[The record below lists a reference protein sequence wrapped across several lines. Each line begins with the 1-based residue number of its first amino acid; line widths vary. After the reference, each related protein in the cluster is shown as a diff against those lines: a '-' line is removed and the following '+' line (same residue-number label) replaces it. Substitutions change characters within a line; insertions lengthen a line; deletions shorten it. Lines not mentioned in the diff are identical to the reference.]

1 MVTIR
6 IEHEHRIA
14 ARQRL
19 SLRLN
24 PLLCAGGSW
33 FSTRGR
39 ALLGLQVGQ
48 PLCTGQAQQVW
59 KNASLPWFGRLGCP
73 ELGRRNRLALWALC
87 HDPEPSRALRR
98 TGCGGIQPAKN
109 RMGFAQGCFLS
120 RTANLEGLTSVFEE
134 EILGQRFRSGPIRD
148 GRNGFSDA
156 HRFVAGLDLDRER
169 PCLASH
175 ARFAMLMED
184 RSSPDWVGSMILR
197 RQAAQTCPPTCRAR
211 TSCGSVLFYGEAKL
225 PQEAEVK
232 GRVTFGRT
240 RTLQGGPA
248 SLTETEVRLDGTPA
262 GRIVRRA
269 NPKVA
274 GSMEYQVHIEGE
286 PSTSVTTLASAR
298 ALARDFLLKRAGS

>member
-109 RMGFAQGCFLS
+109 RMGFAQGCFL
-120 RTANLEGLTSVFEE
+120 
-134 EILGQRFRSGPIRD
+134 
-148 GRNGFSDA
+148 
-156 HRFVAGLDLDRER
+156 AGLRTWRGSRASSRRRSWVITYPLAGTVYAIKSAAYANIEPLS
-169 PCLASH
+169 PC
-175 ARFAMLMED
+175 
-184 RSSPDWVGSMILR
+184 
-197 RQAAQTCPPTCRAR
+197 
-211 TSCGSVLFYGEAKL
+211 K
-225 PQEAEVK
+225 
-232 GRVTFGRT
+232 
-240 RTLQGGPA
+240 
-248 SLTETEVRLDGTPA
+248 
-262 GRIVRRA
+262 
-269 NPKVA
+269 
-274 GSMEYQVHIEGE
+274 
-286 PSTSVTTLASAR
+286 
-298 ALARDFLLKRAGS
+298 